1 MNHGCLKIHD
11 TGNKEG
17 TRYVYSLNLC
27 RLFRRNTLPIIPM
40 PNVVIDALEDMYLT
54 EEESES
60 TDTPS
65 ENGED
70 KESVGDEASE
80 DGDTGLERYNDSMPR
95 TAGRF
100 VIVNRSDGWYDPV
113 SFIQSITV
121 EDDHHL
127 EGVAE
132 DSLTTDDYVAQK
144 EEDVYS
150 WNWSDSIS

>member
-1 MNHGCLKIHD
+1 M
-11 TGNKEG
+11 
-17 TRYVYSLNLC
+17 
-27 RLFRRNTLPIIPM
+27 
-40 PNVVIDALEDMYLT
+40 
-54 EEESES
+54 
-60 TDTPS
+60 
-65 ENGED
+65 
-70 KESVGDEASE
+70 GDEASE